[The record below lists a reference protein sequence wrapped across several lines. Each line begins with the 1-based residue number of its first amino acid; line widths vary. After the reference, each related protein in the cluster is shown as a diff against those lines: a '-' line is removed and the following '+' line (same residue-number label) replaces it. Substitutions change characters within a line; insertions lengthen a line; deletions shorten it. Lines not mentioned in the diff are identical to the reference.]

1 MLNEMEIKRNCEEN
15 GYGYKHF
22 YDTAI
27 ITTSV
32 DTWRITQ
39 MEHGR
44 ILVEHANKRN
54 NRKGKMQFHP
64 QRYVQDIDWAFS
76 NIIVPHQNY
85 NRTFQKAFRIKEL
98 LKQA

>member
-15 GYGYKHF
+15 KYSYRHF
-22 YDTAI
+22 Q
-27 ITTSV
+27 TTVLIMTGV
-32 DTWRITQ
+32 DTWRITE
-39 MEHGR
+39 MEHNR
-44 ILVEHANKRN
+44 LLVEHANKRN

-64 QRYVQDIDWAFS
+64 QRIAQDVDWVFS